1 MSGRDDRRRAYDD
14 QARLDRDADRSA
26 LALPPGQ
33 GARTGSIERAGG
45 ELSGSS
51 MTAGPP
57 SSTGTTATQ
66 LPVVGDAIA
75 ELRTIADQFPPDY
88 RNAVDALQ
96 PEAAAGRPTAGVMR
110 CQPPWSDNLDRL
122 RFVAPKLLA
131 RIETGSTAAA
141 ALGMRLQYLQ
151 EPFHAFK
158 LSFGE
163 RHADR
168 S

>member
-1 MSGRDDRRRAYDD
+1 MSGHDDARRTVGG
-14 QARLDRDADRSA
+14 QAPVDRDARHDASA
-26 LALPPGQ
+26 LAPGKRT
-33 GARTGSIERAGG
+33 RTGGIPREG
-45 ELSGSS
+45 EPTASP
-51 MTAGPP
+51 MAGPP
-57 SSTGTTATQ
+57 SSMATSASP

-75 ELRTIADQFPPDY
+75 ELRTIAGQFLPGY

-110 CQPPWSDNLDRL
+110 CRLPWSDNLDQL
-122 RFVAPKLLA
+122 RRVAPKLLA
-131 RIETGSTAAA
+131 SIETGSTAAA

-151 EPFHAFK
+151 ETFHTFK
-158 LSFGE
+158 LSFGG